1 MPPAMAATK
10 VSLRELA
17 DLAIGTPEVGAV
29 NFTALHTLI
38 VAMLKNL
45 HLQDTQ
51 VDFQSLSP
59 EESRSF
65 EAPRA
70 SLSTPQMAVT
80 KERRRSSVVRTP
92 VHTLESQVKDLGG
105 QVQDLSRQVRTM
117 ESHVQS
123 VVTHIQHFTAQTGA
137 LSIDTPE
144 WLREYEMAG
153 EVVPPMPGVA
163 TPTSKTATPTPKPAT
178 PVPGMATPLA
188 KMPTPVLGMAT
199 PLPGMATP
207 LPRMATLQPEKAQI
221 GMTKIRMDDPQAVE
235 MIQNVIEDVK
245 VLKEAHEKAQE
256 NVQEFPELMPQK
268 LLQRIEGI
276 ERNIQDREESLKLMT
291 RKLSLVPAGED
302 VTMVTWEELE
312 QAITDGWKT
321 SQAVN
326 KWGVGLGSGLRWGSP
341 RPLPFYYRC
350 IPLCGCS

>member
-221 GMTKIRMDDPQAVE
+221 GMTKIRMDDPQV
-235 MIQNVIEDVK
+235 
-245 VLKEAHEKAQE
+245 
-256 NVQEFPELMPQK
+256 
-268 LLQRIEGI
+268 
-276 ERNIQDREESLKLMT
+276 
-291 RKLSLVPAGED
+291 
-302 VTMVTWEELE
+302 
-312 QAITDGWKT
+312 
-321 SQAVN
+321 
-326 KWGVGLGSGLRWGSP
+326 SP
-341 RPLPFYYRC
+341 RGAYDHPPLGRGGPSRVGR
-350 IPLCGCS
+350 L